1 MMGYELALHDLAPTV
16 ELAWP
21 GGLFLLFLIIGV
33 PLLALWQPTD
43 RDTNLPTRLQLY
55 ATGTIVLWLLAA
67 LTALVL
73 LVEKA
78 RVVDVGLQ
86 VTGIGTLSAWALTIT
101 LGGLVIGFAVTRIGA
116 RLGARESR
124 LVFHLMPR
132 DRQERWAFL
141 GLSVSA
147 GFCEEF
153 VYRGYVLAGLNAW
166 LGSGWLAAGV
176 ASLAFGVLH
185 GYQKSVGVVR
195 AALLG
200 YLFALPVIAGAG
212 LWPAITAHF
221 LMDALLG
228 LGLWKWMTSEG
239 QLATEV

>member
-1 MMGYELALHDLAPTV
+1 MGYELVLRDLAPAL

-21 GGLFLLFLIIGV
+21 GQLFLYFLIIGV
-33 PLLALWQPTD
+33 PVLALLQPVDRETD
-43 RDTNLPTRLQLY
+43 LPGRLQLY
-55 ATGTIVLWLLAA
+55 GTGIIALWLLAA

-73 LVEKA
+73 LVERA
-78 RVVDVGLQ
+78 TVVEVGLRGM
-86 VTGIGTLSAWALTIT
+86 GIGALAVWALALT
-101 LGGLVIGFAVTRIGA
+101 LGGLATGFAVTRIGW

-132 DRQERWAFL
+132 DRRERRAFL
-141 GLSVSA
+141 GLSATA

-153 VYRGYVLAGLNAW
+153 VYRGYVLTGLNAW
-166 LGSGWLAAGV
+166 LESGWLAAGV

-185 GYQKSVGVVR
+185 SYQKGVGVVR

-221 LMDALLG
+221 LMDTLLG
-228 LGLWKWMTSEG
+228 LGLWKWMMSGG